1 MVVGYGT
8 ARLRQFAIAFSL
20 LVLCTERV
28 AATRAKSRSVTLRS
42 TLSKEEVNSTLSKEP
57 VVDTATD
64 QVWEMGKKLC
74 EKSGNMDSAACEQF
88 KDTKKKESEDK
99 AETTKTTT
107 EVKVEEVEDEEED
120 DEEDSEGPAGG
131 KGRFGKGRFGK
142 GRFGKGRFGKGR
154 FGKGKGR
161 VIGDDADEEEDE
173 EEDEYEDEDGPNPN
187 HEGNWPEAKEGEPEY
202 LPGQGYKGKPVRH
215 RDGYSQSS
223 DWLKEDPR
231 RSATPDEMHDDYE
244 DSEDDSGDDDDSEA
258 EPAARKRGKK
268 TARRQQRRQQ
278 RRRRPQ
284 PGGPSGDCSAAVG
297 SAIFTHGPVSSHL
310 LSCANSMICHR
321 RFKRPRQRQ
330 AAESVL

>member
-1 MVVGYGT
+1 M
-8 ARLRQFAIAFSL
+8 RQFAIAFSL

-42 TLSKEEVNSTLSKEP
+42 TLSKEKVNSTLSKDDPATDP
-57 VVDTATD
+57 VTSAED

-88 KDTKKKESEDK
+88 KDKDSDSKPSADKVEPTKI
-99 AETTKTTT
+99 TTKTR
-107 EVKVEEVEDEEED
+107 EVEDVEEED
-120 DEEDSEGPAGG
+120 DEEDADGTAGG

-142 GRFGKGRFGKGR
+142 GRFGKGRMGKGR

-173 EEDEYEDEDGPNPN
+173 EEDDEYEDEDGPNPN

-215 RDGYSQSS
+215 VDGYSQAS

-231 RSATPDEMHDDYE
+231 RSATPDEMHDDYV

-268 TARRQQRRQQ
+268 QLGGSKGGSNDAGDRSLAAPAATAAL
-278 RRRRPQ
+278 
-284 PGGPSGDCSAAVG
+284 PSV
-297 SAIFTHGPVSSHL
+297 L
-310 LSCANSMICHR
+310 LSSLMGLLALT
-321 RFKRPRQRQ
+321 F
-330 AAESVL
+330 